1 MNAPNEI
8 NCGKCGLLQ
17 LKINVICVKPG
28 CGNSLKKID
37 YHVEIVNVSIKK
49 HKTVIDQICRYAYT
63 IPVFLIPGLEVPF
76 RGLNL
81 DHNYDESFK
90 ETRS

>member
-17 LKINVICVKPG
+17 LKINIICIKPG
-28 CGNSLKKID
+28 CGAALRGSN
-37 YHVEIVNVSIKK
+37 YHVEIMNVPTTK
-49 HKTVIDQICRYAYT
+49 HKIIKDEACRYAYT
-63 IPVFLIPGLEVPF
+63 IPLFIIAGLEVPF

-81 DHNYDESFK
+81 DHNYDETNK

>member
-17 LKINVICVKPG
+17 LKINIICIKPG
-28 CGNSLKKID
+28 CGTALRGSN
-37 YHVEIVNVSIKK
+37 YHVEIVNVSIPKPDPIK
-49 HKTVIDQICRYAYT
+49 DQACRYAYT
-63 IPVFLIPGLEVPF
+63 IPLLIIKGLEVPF

-81 DHNYDESFK
+81 NHNFDEGEK
-90 ETRS
+90 RS